1 MKTVFGLVDKYGGI
15 EHSLALAK
23 QYSDRSKKHLDI
35 FEDSP
40 GKAALLDLADY
51 IVTRAK

>member
-1 MKTVFGLVDKYGGI
+1 VDKYGGV
-15 EHSLALAK
+15 EYALALAK
-23 QYSDRSKKHLDI
+23 QYSGRSKRYLDI